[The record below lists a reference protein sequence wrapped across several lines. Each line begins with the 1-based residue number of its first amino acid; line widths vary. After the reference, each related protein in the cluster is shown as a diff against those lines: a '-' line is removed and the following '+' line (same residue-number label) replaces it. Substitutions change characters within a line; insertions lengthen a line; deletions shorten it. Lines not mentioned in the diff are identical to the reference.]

1 MMRIAHIAAEGLPFS
16 KTGGLADVLGALPPA
31 LAARGH
37 RVVVILPCHRPDPR
51 KPAPGEAVG
60 PPIEAGGFLF
70 DVRRAAV
77 GDVTFLLMDSP
88 RLFARPFP
96 YGTPDGEYPDN
107 PVRFAAFARAAVI
120 AAAREMPGLHV
131 LHLHDWQAAVIAGLL
146 GRDPALGGALQGTPT
161 VLTIHNLAYQGSF
174 EPWAVQAAHLPWQLF
189 QPDGFEFW
197 GRVNFLKGG
206 MLFADRL
213 TTVSPTY
220 AREILEPDRGEGL
233 HEILW
238 ARQNELKGILNGL
251 DTEAWSPVADPF
263 LPERYTPATVTR
275 AKRRARA
282 AVAEELGLEADDS
295 PMVGVVSRLVHQK
308 GADLLASAVH
318 GLAGFGYRVA
328 LLGSG
333 DARLE
338 QEVADAVA
346 AHPGRAALRRAF
358 DEPLAHRIYAGADL
372 FLMPSRYEPCGLS
385 QLIALTYGALPV
397 VNPTGGLADTVF
409 DLDADPEAGNGFH
422 LSELT
427 PGGIV
432 EAAARARTVLTDA
445 SRLLAL
451 RRRVMV
457 EDRGWSPAA
466 AAYEKLYEEVSG
478 PR

>member
-1 MMRIAHIAAEGLPFS
+1 MMRIAHVASEGLPFS
-16 KTGGLADVLGALPPA
+16 KTGGLADVLGALPSA
-31 LAARGH
+31 LAGRGH
-37 RVVVILPCHRPDPR
+37 RVAVILPCHRPDPLV
-51 KPAPGEAVG
+51 PAPGDVVG
-60 PPIEAGGFLF
+60 PPIESGGFLF
-70 DVRRAAV
+70 DVRRATV
-77 GDVTFLLMDSP
+77 GDVTYLLLDAP

-96 YGTPDGEYPDN
+96 YGTSDGEYPDN
-107 PVRFAAFARAAVI
+107 PVRFAAFSRAAVL
-120 AAAREMPGLHV
+120 AAAREMPGLDV

-146 GRDPALGGALQGTPT
+146 GRDPALGHALRGTPT

-197 GRVNFLKGG
+197 GRLNFLKGG
-206 MLFADRL
+206 MLFADML

-220 AREILEPDRGEGL
+220 AREILEPEQGEGL
-233 HEILW
+233 DEILI
-238 ARQNELKGILNGL
+238 ARRNQLVGILNGI
-251 DTEAWSPVADPF
+251 DTQAWNPAADPF
-263 LPERYTPATVTR
+263 LPERYTPTTVTR

-282 AVAEELGLEADDS
+282 AVAEELGLEEDSS

-308 GADLLASAVH
+308 GADLLARAIH
-318 GLAGFGYRVA
+318 GLVGFGCRIA
-328 LLGSG
+328 ILGSG
-333 DARLE
+333 DVCLE
-338 QEVADAVA
+338 REVADAVA

-358 DEPLAHRIYAGADL
+358 DEALAHRIYAGSDL

-409 DLDADPEAGNGFH
+409 DLDDDPGSGNGFH

-432 EAAARARTVLTDA
+432 EAAARACAVLA
-445 SRLLAL
+445 EPSRLLEL

-466 AAYEKLYEEVSG
+466 AAYETLYREILDA
-478 PR
+478 R